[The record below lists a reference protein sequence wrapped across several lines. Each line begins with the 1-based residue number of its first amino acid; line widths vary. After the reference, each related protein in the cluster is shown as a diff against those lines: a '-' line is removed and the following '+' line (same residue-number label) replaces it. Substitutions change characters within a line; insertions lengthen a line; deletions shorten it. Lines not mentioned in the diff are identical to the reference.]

1 MERRYSLDILHLYR
15 KKRYSKQFIILA
27 KECIDYDENKTIYDF
42 LRYPVLPV
50 YDLTFPTAA
59 KSTKI
64 PKKLT
69 LNRKEIL
76 LYPGESKKL
85 IVEKVKP
92 AGASAKVSWKA
103 KKQRVATVSANGRV
117 TAKKPGK
124 TTITATAKKNP
135 RIQAVVQITVKKPPV
150 KREKTCEFQGK
161 FHKSKDAV
169 GVFFYYKMN
178 FSDKDQP
185 DKIVIRSKE
194 EFQEIKRIWKKYSKV
209 DFKETGLEEYKNLD
223 FKSESLVLLRCSSPY
238 TDTFCMTK
246 FDGTGKLRG
255 IVKIQSAKAG
265 QDNHGT
271 ILAIS
276 DYLLILRMNR
286 KDEAMIDYFEFEKVE

>member
-1 MERRYSLDILHLYR
+1 MMETKRFTIFFGILCCLCVV
-15 KKRYSKQFIILA
+15 FA
-27 KECIDYDENKTIYDF
+27 
-42 LRYPVLPV
+42 
-50 YDLTFPTAA
+50 FPTAA
-59 KSTKI
+59 KSAKI

-76 LYPGESKKL
+76 LYSGESKKL
-85 IVEKVKP
+85 IVEKVRP
-92 AGASAKVSWKA
+92 AGASAKVSWKS
-103 KKQRVATVSANGRV
+103 KKQKVATVSANGRV

-124 TTITATAKKNP
+124 TTITATAKKNS
-135 RIQAVVQITVKKPPV
+135 RIQAVVQVTVKKPPV

-223 FKSESLVLLRCSSPY
+223 FKSESLVLLRCSCPY

-286 KDEAMIDYFEFEKVE
+286 KDEAMIDSFDFEFEKVE